1 MSYSEDQLL
10 GAVGMSTM
18 VVRAADTSVAAGINE
33 LPVLAASAATS
44 LVESACSA
52 ALAEFCAPGET
63 SFTQSLNLEM
73 LTSVPIGEEVRAHVR
88 LIAVDDHLVVAFAR
102 SGIAGGEAAAGF
114 ERGLQPQ
121 TRQVQHAQR
130 AGDSGTD
137 QRNNRIHSFCVFC

>member
-88 LIAVDDHLVVAFAR
+88 LIAVDDHLVTF
-102 SGIAGGEAAAGF
+102 EAALTHLNRTIATAHVQRRLIDRLSF
-114 ERGLQPQ
+114 MARVAAERI
-121 TRQVQHAQR
+121 VSA
-130 AGDSGTD
+130 
-137 QRNNRIHSFCVFC
+137 